1 MPKGFLAEVLQLP
14 DDHSPGSPLQC
25 NLLWCCCILNPLH
38 PHPHCSQFFPPLQ
51 SSSNALSQSLFP
63 GPWQHLTRAGQ
74 REQTG
79 RTWGFCQL
87 AVPVK
92 LKCIIL
98 SLTCSFSQNTG
109 SHRDFLQPQR
119 NTFKCSIL
127 RRYFFPWSFFFTFI
141 FLCLFSNLSKS
152 TDISKLCCCCCCC
165 FPPDAFLSHF

>member
-1 MPKGFLAEVLQLP
+1 MLYISKTPFNLQIVISNIYLSTEGAKALPKGFLAEVLQLP
-14 DDHSPGSPLQC
+14 DDHSPVSPLQC

-92 LKCIIL
+92 LKCVIFVTNL
-98 SLTCSFSQNTG
+98 QLFSKYW
-109 SHRDFLQPQR
+109 QPQR
-119 NTFKCSIL
+119 
-127 RRYFFPWSFFFTFI
+127 
-141 FLCLFSNLSKS
+141 FSPAPKE
-152 TDISKLCCCCCCC
+152 
-165 FPPDAFLSHF
+165 HF